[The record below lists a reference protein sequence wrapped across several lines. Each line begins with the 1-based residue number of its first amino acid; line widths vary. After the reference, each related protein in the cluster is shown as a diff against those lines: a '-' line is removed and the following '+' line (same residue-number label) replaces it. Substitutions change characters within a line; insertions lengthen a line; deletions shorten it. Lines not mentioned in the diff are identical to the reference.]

1 MHVFISVDIEGITDV
16 TWWWDEKEKGRE
28 EVACRRM
35 TAEANAAVE
44 GALAAG
50 ARKITV
56 ADSHGSMRN
65 ILPELLHPAATLVR
79 GQSRP
84 LGMMQGVDRKVDAA
98 MLIGYHAMAGTK
110 NATLAHTYTGQ
121 VHRLWVN
128 GVEVG
133 EIGFNARVAGR
144 FGVPVV
150 LLSGDAAACREA
162 ERAIPGITTVQVKDA
177 MGYINA
183 ANDHPETAQAKI
195 RKAATAA
202 LGNLKAVKPLTLKG
216 APRVRV
222 ELRTVQQ
229 ADLAALAPGISRLDG
244 YTVEY
249 KAQDMAEAHKT
260 LRAIFTL
267 ARAAK
272 W

>member
-65 ILPELLHPAATLVR
+65 MLPELLHPAATLVR

-84 LGMMQGVDRKVDAA
+84 LGMMQGVERKVDGA
-98 MLIGYHAMAGTK
+98 MLIGYHAMAGTR

-121 VHRLWVN
+121 VHHLWVN

-133 EIGFNARVAGR
+133 EIGFNARVAGH

-162 ERAIPGITTVQVKDA
+162 QSAIPGIRTVQVKDA

-183 ANDHPETAQAKI
+183 ANDHPEAAQEKI
-195 RKAATAA
+195 RKAAEAA
-202 LGNLKAVKPLTLKG
+202 LANAGAVKPVLVKG
-216 APRVRV
+216 APRVRL

-229 ADLAALAPGISRLDG
+229 ADMAELAPTVKRVDG

-249 KAQDMAEAHKT
+249 RAENMAEAHRT
-260 LRAIFTL
+260 MRAIFML
-267 ARAAK
+267 SRAAK

>member
-16 TWWWDEKEKGRE
+16 TSWWDDKEKGRE
-28 EVACRRM
+28 EIACRRM
-35 TAEANAAVE
+35 TMEANAAIE

-65 ILPELLHPAATLVR
+65 MLPELLHPKATLIR

-84 LGMMQGVDRKVDAA
+84 LGMMQGVEKKVDAA
-98 MLIGYHAMAGTK
+98 MLVGYHAMAGTK
-110 NATLAHTYTGQ
+110 NATLAHTYTLA
-121 VHRLWVN
+121 VHHLWVN
-128 GVEVG
+128 DVMVG
-133 EIGFNARVAGR
+133 EIGFNARVAGQ

-150 LLSGDAAACREA
+150 LVSGDAAACREA
-162 ERAIPGITTVQVKDA
+162 EDAIPGITTAQVKDA
-177 MGYINA
+177 MGYICA
-183 ANDHPETAQAKI
+183 SNDHPEVAQEKI
-195 RKAATAA
+195 RTAATAA
-202 LGNLKAVKPLTLKG
+202 LQNLKAVKPLTLRS

-222 ELRTVQQ
+222 ELRSVGQ
-229 ADLAALAPGISRLDG
+229 ADMAELAPGMKRVDG

-249 KAQDMAEAHKT
+249 KAKDMAEAHRT
-260 LRAIFTL
+260 LRAIFML
-267 ARAAK
+267 SRAAK